1 MAKNKISV
9 DLEVDDK
16 GSLKK
21 VSNSANKTSQSLD
34 KVAKGSSTT
43 DRNLKGVAG
52 ASSNATK
59 NFSKMSQGMGGVL
72 GAYAN
77 LAASLFAISA
87 AFNFLKSAGDLKVLE
102 QGQIL
107 YAAKTGVAMGALA
120 KDIIAATDAQITFS
134 DASQAAAIGLAAGLS
149 QQQLKELGKAAKDTS
164 LILGRD
170 VTDSFNRLVRGVTK
184 AEPELLDELGIIL
197 RLNDANEKYAAKLG
211 KSANSLTQFEKS
223 QAVANDVLD
232 QARTK
237 FSDIIGDDTEVNV
250 YNQLAKSF
258 DDLIIKVKEVVDVIA
273 EPFAKAITKTP
284 LLGVAALGLL
294 VKGPLEALGVNFGE
308 MTIKSKEAWKSQREY
323 YTDLKTQAAAAS
335 ISVQGATDKLKTQAA
350 QITSLGSKS
359 AILNKLGTGG
369 ILKGPDTA
377 NLKKALKA
385 AELEYKN
392 SGEIT
397 KGIFKGVDIA
407 IVRDFKLAMNEM
419 SVAQEGLVTK
429 TKIVTTRL
437 KLYWNTVKLGLQ
449 GLKTAAITAGAFML
463 NAFGWISMA
472 ITLFTVLA
480 DYMGWFN
487 KEQSKAEKAA
497 EALTEKLKGLNEQWT
512 KFYET
517 QRKLMA
523 SGNTSTTIIGIGNQL
538 QSLSME
544 ENITSLNKYLAL
556 KDEQIRLEKEAKLQ
570 GFDLNS
576 DKKWYEQDVFSTMG
590 GDTKDYSLSAQTNA
604 IKRQKEISETLEK
617 ELKQYEDMIPLLQ
630 TRLMLTDGADQSA
643 ANLLKVLTVGGTK
656 EEMEKA
662 FLAEQNLGMALTAA
676 NEAAKAATQS
686 IGSFYGAL
694 NKNNGAD
701 AALSDIDN
709 HFISMEQKATNL
721 GQAFEKGIS
730 PLENWKNLVSKFDG
744 NLQAFGLDP
753 EEQARIKAYI
763 KQADTIT
770 KINQTR
776 HEFEKEGIKLA
787 AEREEKYRTAL
798 RYEKDFMKA
807 KDAVEDS
814 ERSIARIVQDR
825 LDILSGAGVDTE
837 EKLEGAAKR
846 AYEIAT
852 ENLALENQVLLTAE
866 QRKKIEE
873 DMLPIARQL
882 QQIRLDTEVMSQAK
896 EYLGVLNQQVSTQKE
911 SINAQQTIA
920 KLRMQ
925 RVERDIQRSNPFAFL
940 REEERV
946 AEATYQLELSMV
958 GTKIT
963 QINNEFDIKRQMI
976 AMEHVLLDAKLRVSE
991 LELKNRAAA
1000 VDLDEEQRQALQ
1012 ALAAATASQRA
1023 LISQNLGGQFQLLDA
1038 QQQAAIEGIIDE
1050 LDKLDFARQNLSDM
1064 AVITDTIVRDLH
1076 SGLSNVFSDL
1086 ITNKVSSF
1094 KTAMLK
1100 AVQGIAESLARTLS
1114 DMFARNIIE
1123 GVQGFLFGKQNN
1135 PILGA
1140 AQQGSLKVASTLKNG
1155 AAAVANA
1162 IRAAFTEGA
1171 ARIAAQKEDNISKA
1185 LSAFVGPPE
1194 KEKETSNDFFQ
1205 NVFGTLG
1212 SQRPAPSGV
1221 PSIKAEQP
1229 ATAAQKLGSMFGKS
1243 SATFV
1248 NAQPTQPTQG
1258 MFSGL
1263 MKFMGNI
1270 FSMDNPLIKGFQA
1283 IFSKSNPL
1291 LQGLGGLFG
1300 KLFSGLGSILGGG
1313 ASGIS
1318 SLIGGF
1324 FGFANGGMVKG
1335 GFRAYAN
1342 GGIATKPTIGLV
1354 GEGKYNE
1361 AIVPMPNGKAIPVD
1375 MKGSQGQNNNITI
1388 NIDSTGGATTSGMS
1402 DQDNKQLGKAIAQAV
1417 QRELQNQKR
1426 SGGILS
1432 PYGVS

>member
-34 KVAKGSSTT
+34 KVAKGSNTT

-335 ISVQGATDKLKTQAA
+335 ISVQGATDKLKAQAA

-377 NLKKALKA
+377 NLKKALRA

-437 KLYWNTVKLGLQ
+437 KLYWNTVKLALQ

-487 KEQSKAEKAA
+487 KEQSEAEKAA
-497 EALTEKLKGLNEQWT
+497 EALTEKLKGLNKQWT

-544 ENITSLNKYLAL
+544 ENLTSLNKYLKL

-590 GDTKDYSLSAQTNA
+590 GDTEDYNRSAQLDA
-604 IKRQKEISETLEK
+604 IKRQKEISKTLED
-617 ELKQYEDMIPLLQ
+617 ELKHYEDMIPLLR
-630 TRLMLTDGADQSA
+630 TRLYLTEGADESA
-643 ANLLKVLTVGGTK
+643 FNLLKVLTEGGTPK
-656 EEMEKA
+656 EREQA
-662 FLAEQNLGMALTAA
+662 FLAAQNLGMALTAA
-676 NEAAKAATQS
+676 NEASKAATQS

-701 AALSDIDN
+701 AALSDIN
-709 HFISMEQKATNL
+709 NYFVNMEQKADNL
-721 GQAFEKGIS
+721 GLALEEGLT
-730 PLENWKNLVSKFDG
+730 PLENFKNLLSKADG
-744 NLQAFGLDP
+744 NFLKGFDL
-753 EEQARIKAYI
+753 EENVRIKAYI

-770 KINQTR
+770 QINQTR
-776 HEFEKEGIKLA
+776 HEFEIAGIKLA
-787 AEREEKYRTAL
+787 TERERKYRTAL
-798 RYEKDFMKA
+798 EYEKDHLKA

-814 ERSIARIVQDR
+814 ERSITKIVQDR
-825 LDILSGAGVDTE
+825 LDILSSAGVDNA
-837 EKLEGAAKR
+837 KQLEGAAKR
-846 AYEIAT
+846 AYETA
-852 ENLALENQVLLTAE
+852 EEQLALENQVLSTAQQRVLIELTLRAIKRDLYSLDFEGKVLAAQQSLVQSLEKERGLRQQIFNDSEKLANLENNKKLREFDNRFGANMFMDEKKSELALQLAKDFEQRRLENIQAEYDLKVQAINLEYDLLDSRLKIAQLEATSKAREASVTGDSVAQGAYNEIANLNKQMLQGLSGQRDTALTAANSS
-866 QRKKIEE
+866 RKT
-873 DMLPIARQL
+873 A
-882 QQIRLDTEVMSQAK
+882 
-896 EYLGVLNQQVSTQKE
+896 
-911 SINAQQTIA
+911 
-920 KLRMQ
+920 
-925 RVERDIQRSNPFAFL
+925 
-940 REEERV
+940 V
-946 AEATYQLELSMV
+946 AE
-958 GTKIT
+958 I
-963 QINNEFDIKRQMI
+963 
-976 AMEHVLLDAKLRVSE
+976 LDRVSE
-991 LELKNRAAA
+991 LEFAN
-1000 VDLDEEQRQALQ
+1000 EQ
-1012 ALAAATASQRA
+1012 
-1023 LISQNLGGQFQLLDA
+1023 
-1038 QQQAAIEGIIDE
+1038 
-1050 LDKLDFARQNLSDM
+1050 LSDTSQ
-1064 AVITDTIVRDLH
+1064 ILNTIE
-1076 SGLSNVFSDL
+1076 N
-1086 ITNKVSSF
+1086 SF
-1094 KTAMLK
+1094 
-1100 AVQGIAESLARTLS
+1100 
-1114 DMFARNIIE
+1114 
-1123 GVQGFLFGKQNN
+1123 
-1135 PILGA
+1135 
-1140 AQQGSLKVASTLKNG
+1140 
-1155 AAAVANA
+1155 
-1162 IRAAFTEGA
+1162 
-1171 ARIAAQKEDNISKA
+1171 
-1185 LSAFVGPPE
+1185 
-1194 KEKETSNDFFQ
+1194 TSNFQ
-1205 NVFGTLG
+1205 
-1212 SQRPAPSGV
+1212 
-1221 PSIKAEQP
+1221 
-1229 ATAAQKLGSMFGKS
+1229 
-1243 SATFV
+1243 SA
-1248 NAQPTQPTQG
+1248 
-1258 MFSGL
+1258 
-1263 MKFMGNI
+1263 
-1270 FSMDNPLIKGFQA
+1270 
-1283 IFSKSNPL
+1283 
-1291 LQGLGGLFG
+1291 
-1300 KLFSGLGSILGGG
+1300 
-1313 ASGIS
+1313 IS
-1318 SLIGGF
+1318 SLIEGTASVKDAFKSMALSILKSIADVISQLIVANILKTMLGGLTTPIPAGQVNTSAINASLGLGQPSTP
-1324 FGFANGGMVKG
+1324 GFTLPGITGLATGGVFSQGKKMPG
-1335 GFRAYAN
+1335 YAT
-1342 GGIATKPTIGLV
+1342 GGIASGTKTGYPAVLHGT
-1354 GEGKYNE
+1354 E
-1361 AIVPMPNGKAIPVD
+1361 AVVPLPNGRSIPVD
-1375 MKGSQGQNNNITI
+1375 MSGRAGQNNNVTV
-1388 NIDSTGGATTSGMS
+1388 NVAIDSNGNASTNTEQSSAEAGNMG
-1402 DQDNKQLGKAIAQAV
+1402 NLIAKAV
-1417 QRELQNQKR
+1417 QKELQNQKR

-1432 PYGVS
+1432 PYGVA